1 MRLHA
6 IRNRLFGR
14 EWTMI
19 TKIIVIVLCLTLGCW
34 EQKIL
39 FAQTESQPSHTWP
52 TPKTGISSFPVSP
65 LDIKSKIFPEQAEII
80 DNSGFTIHL
89 GGRDPKTNFFINP
102 PCELILIDPQGR
114 RLGYDPQ
121 KKVAYKE
128 IPRASYETMA
138 LEDAESG
145 AAGPE
150 TKELDIRQPL
160 SGHYELQVIG
170 SGTGTCSLEI
180 RAYDKHSDVTSS
192 DVKVMASRGA
202 IARYK
207 VIYSSD
213 HGFPVQVIPSR

>member
-1 MRLHA
+1 MK
-6 IRNRLFGR
+6 
-14 EWTMI
+14 
-19 TKIIVIVLCLTLGCW
+19 TKIIVSLLCLSVGCW
-34 EQKIL
+34 GVKVL
-39 FAQTESQPSHTWP
+39 AQMEFQPARNQLAQNKGVPVLPLPSLDTKAKNP
-52 TPKTGISSFPVSP
+52 PK
-65 LDIKSKIFPEQAEII
+65 QAEIN

-89 GGRDPKTNFFINP
+89 GGLDPRTNFFINP

-170 SGTGTCSLEI
+170 TGTGTCSLEI